1 MSDTKFDPEEWVGR
15 FAKLQLPRLLEPY
28 LVK

>member
-15 FAKLQLPRLLEPY
+15 FAKLQLPNLLAPY
-28 LVK
+28 LDK